1 MLINNYLSFQSP
13 HRSLKG
19 FVNLVYFKNVRALQ
33 SVVDKNTYLVEK
45 MSTPHLATLKGGEMF
60 FTLNFSPNTIQYPYV
75 FLFMIFLSSD
85 CSYISVS
92 RNS

>member
-19 FVNLVYFKNVRALQ
+19 FVNLVYFKNVKFRALQ

-45 MSTPHLATLKGGEMF
+45 MSAPDLAQLKGGEMF
-60 FTLNFSPNTIQYPYV
+60 FYSQLFSFYIVQY
-75 FLFMIFLSSD
+75 S
-85 CSYISVS
+85 
-92 RNS
+92 